1 MVAFI
6 QHGSASY
13 SGSVYFE
20 SAGKEIIFDG
30 VESHDITNVRVY
42 IHIIY
47 AAGFF
52 NRVYADGGHGF

>member
-20 SAGKEIIFDG
+20 SAGKEIIFNG

-47 AAGFF
+47 II
-52 NRVYADGGHGF
+52 